1 MRSLCLLVL
10 CAITVHA
17 QPPAKPAIVKD
28 APPDP
33 KDEKPFVSNA
43 IEPKDGKLTIPLTLT
58 PAGVKK
64 PISRYFV
71 TPQYSEMKPGNRVP
85 TFMRAYMEQ
94 DNFYSKEPRAKR
106 ERWIQMRL
114 QDLPLEEIK
123 ASGCIGGLA
132 YRDSN
137 ALFASRGRPLG
148 DVDEGARQLTADW
161 QIWFNIREDGIG
173 TLLPEVQK
181 MREHAATLKIR
192 MRYEIAT
199 GDIEK
204 ALYSA
209 RTFHGLATAFE
220 SHPTLIG
227 LLVGIA
233 IEFINLAALEELI
246 QHPDCP
252 NLYWSFTEIPAK
264 VLDSRLASS
273 AERLLVEDLF
283 RPFVTATDRM
293 SEEEIYKHLKRIDNL
308 TGLAGGAD
316 NQAKK
321 YSLDVGIRS
330 TDKKKVE
337 AAKKMLVETGFKA
350 GTVEKWSEL
359 QTVATAD
366 IRQYEILLDEM
377 LIASSLPYPA
387 AMKQVD
393 LAESRMKEPNSRL
406 AQIFAP
412 TNRKIVAAHVR
423 LQQYVAYL
431 RIIEAIR
438 LYAFEHDGRLP
449 AKLADC
455 SVPLPLDPVT
465 EKAFEYSVKDG
476 VATLH
481 GGDPSAPPPGNTD
494 PARIPNGQTNRY
506 YEIRIKK

>member
-1 MRSLCLLVL
+1 MRAVCLLIL
-10 CAITVHA
+10 CGLTASA
-17 QPPAKPAIVKD
+17 QPPKKTAILKE
-28 APPDP
+28 ASPEP
-33 KDEKPFVSNA
+33 KDEKPFVSNE
-43 IEPKDGKLTIPLTLT
+43 IESKDGKVTIPLTLT

-94 DNFYSKEPRAKR
+94 DQFYSKEQREKR

-132 YRDSN
+132 YRNSN
-137 ALFASRGRPLG
+137 DLFASRGRPLG
-148 DVDEGARQLTADW
+148 DVDEGARQLSADW

-181 MREHAATLKIR
+181 MREHATTLKIR

-204 ALYSA
+204 ALYTA

-233 IEFINLAALEELI
+233 IESINLEALQELI
-246 QHPDCP
+246 QQPNCP
-252 NLYWSFTEIPAK
+252 NLYWSFTEIPTK

-283 RPFVTATDRM
+283 RPFVSATGPM
-293 SEEEIYKHLKRIDNL
+293 AEEEIYKHIKRIDSLN
-308 TGLAGGAD
+308 GLAGGTD
-316 NQAKK
+316 NQKMK
-321 YSLDVGIRS
+321 YSLDAGIRS

-337 AAKKMLVETGFKA
+337 ASKRLLVETGMKA
-350 GTVEKWSEL
+350 GTLEKWSDL
-359 QTVATAD
+359 QLVVMAD

-377 LIASSLPYPA
+377 LIASSLPFPA

-393 LAESRMKEPNSRL
+393 LAESRIKEPNGRL

-412 TNRKIVAAHVR
+412 TNRNIVAAHVR
-423 LQQYVAYL
+423 LQQRVAYL

-438 LYAFEHDGRLP
+438 LYAFEHDGQLP

-476 VATLH
+476 IATLH
-481 GGDPSAPPPGNTD
+481 GGNPQPPRPE
-494 PARIPNGQTNRY
+494 TNRF

>member
-1 MRSLCLLVL
+1 MRSLCLIVL
-10 CAITVHA
+10 CGLAAHA
-17 QPPAKPAIVKD
+17 QPPSKPAIVKK
-28 APPDP
+28 APDDP
-33 KDEKPFVSNA
+33 KDAKPFVSNV
-43 IEPKDGKLTIPLTLT
+43 IEPKDGKVTVPITIT

-71 TPQYSEMKPGNRVP
+71 TPQYAEMKPGNRVP

-94 DNFYSKEPRAKR
+94 DNFYSKGPREQR
-106 ERWIQMRL
+106 ERWSQMRL
-114 QDLPLEEIK
+114 QDLPLDEIK
-123 ASGCIGGLA
+123 NSGCVNGLA
-132 YRDSN
+132 YRNPAD
-137 ALFASRGRPLG
+137 LFPSRGRPLG

-181 MREHAATLKIR
+181 MREHALTLKIR

-199 GDIEK
+199 GEIEK

-233 IEFINLAALEELI
+233 IESINLEALQELI
-246 QHPDCP
+246 QHPNCP

-283 RPFVTATDRM
+283 RPFVNATGPMGED
-293 SEEEIYKHLKRIDNL
+293 EIYKHLKRIDSLN
-308 TGLAGGAD
+308 GLAGGVD
-316 NQAKK
+316 NQPRK
-321 YSLDVGIRS
+321 YSLDAGIRS
-330 TDKKKVE
+330 TDKKMVE
-337 AAKKMLVETGFKA
+337 AAKKLLVETGMKA
-350 GTVEKWSEL
+350 NGVEKWPDL
-359 QTVATAD
+359 QLVVTAD

-377 LIASSLPYPA
+377 LVASSLPYPDA
-387 AMKQVD
+387 IKQVD
-393 LAESRMKEPNSRL
+393 RVESRMKEPNARL
-406 AQIFAP
+406 AQMFAP
-412 TNRKIVAAHVR
+412 TNRKIVAAHAR
-423 LQQYVAYL
+423 LQQRVATL
-431 RIIEAIR
+431 RIVEAIR

-455 SVPLPLDPVT
+455 PVPLPLDPVT
-465 EKAFEYSVKDG
+465 EKPFEYTVKDG

-481 GGDPSAPPPGNTD
+481 GGNPESPKPE
-494 PARIPNGQTNRY
+494 TNRY
-506 YEIRIKK
+506 YEIRVKK